1 VGFLLILLRMFARAA
16 TRGQK
21 LGSNLARSFKT
32 QAGSS
37 RGTQMRFAS
46 AAAVSAAAMS
56 GMYAWQTSN
65 SSPVACEPAPAP
77 APLATAVSSEPRVKN
92 AAFIFIKPHAV
103 TDDAKKLVTAGLQ
116 AKGINIV
123 GEGTITSDEI
133 DRDMLVDQHYYAI
146 ASKATLLKPS
156 QLNVPAGAFANK
168 FGIGWQEALDK
179 GVVYNAK
186 DACELLGVDSDG
198 LNSAWAA
205 CKKGGKLIKFGGGF
219 YCGLIDTIPGKEP
232 IYVFNGFFMSM
243 RNAYVKPGVAI
254 HYYSVEW
261 DASKLSWEDF
271 RGKVLGPTDPEEAPK
286 DSLRG
291 LIMNDWKKLG
301 LGFRPNVGDNGVHA
315 SASPFEGLAERMNW
329 LGADCKTDYFGK
341 NLIDA
346 GISEKTIK
354 EWSVDPQVVYGS
366 KAMSI
371 QASLFDTLEDTDSDQ
386 CIARAMMVNGN
397 KSGGN
402 GMITLGAAAAAGD
415 TTTKKITSTTT
426 STTVTTTTPIST
438 TTNE

>member
-1 VGFLLILLRMFARAA
+1 MFARFA
-16 TRGQK
+16 TRGQR
-21 LGSNLARSFKT
+21 LSSNFARSFKT

-37 RGTQMRFAS
+37 RVGQMRVASVAAAS
-46 AAAVSAAAMS
+46 AAAMA
-56 GMYAWQTSN
+56 GMYAWSNN
-65 SSPVACEPAPAP
+65 SSPVVCEPAPAP
-77 APLATAVSSEPRVKN
+77 APLAAGGSSEPRVKN
-92 AAFIFIKPHAV
+92 TAFVFIKPHAV
-103 TDDAKKLVTAGLQ
+103 TADTKKMVAAGLQ

-123 GEGTITSDEI
+123 GEGTITAEEI

-156 QLNVPAGAFANK
+156 ELNVPANAFANK
-168 FGIGWQEALDK
+168 FGLGWQEALDK
-179 GVVYNAK
+179 NVVFNAK
-186 DACELLGVDSDG
+186 DACDLLGVDSDG

-205 CKKGGKLIKFGGGF
+205 CKKAGKLVKFGGGF

-243 RNAYVKPGVAI
+243 RNAYVKPGVSI

-291 LIMNDWKKLG
+291 LIMNDWRKLG
-301 LGFRPNVGDNGVHA
+301 LAFRPNVGDNGVHA
-315 SASPFEGLAERMNW
+315 SASPFEALAERMNW

-341 NLIDA
+341 HMLDA
-346 GISEKTIK
+346 GISQKTIN
-354 EWSVDPQVVYGS
+354 EWSVDPQVVYGA
-366 KAMSI
+366 KNMSI
-371 QASLFDTLEDTDSDQ
+371 KASLFDSVEDTDADQ
-386 CIARAMMVNGN
+386 CLARCMMINSGN

-402 GMITLGAAAAAGD
+402 SVAKFGAAFAAGGVLGWFAG
-415 TTTKKITSTTT
+415 S
-426 STTVTTTTPIST
+426 SS
-438 TTNE
+438 